1 MRVNFNILK
10 SIAIALGIFS
20 FVWMIYDFLSN
31 RKNINKDYL
40 SANVAF
46 LEKNTKK
53 HLNFMI

>member
-40 SANVAF
+40 NANEAF
-46 LEKNTKK
+46 LEKYKK
-53 HLNFMI
+53 AFELMI

>member
-31 RKNINKDYL
+31 RKIINKDYL

-46 LEKNTKK
+46 LEKV
-53 HLNFMI
+53 